1 MARRLSRYNDAI
13 RQHAVVDAW
22 DTSTNTLAPISY
34 LEYVTSPNLAAAT
47 FAQNTSYPLY
57 TVPNDG
63 KTWGIVGISWR
74 FSTQAAAAATF
85 NVEVAGAAVAPGS
98 GTNQTSAALTL
109 QGTANTTIN
118 ASNLISPVTTISPGS
133 SINLVVTNTAATTSL
148 AGLVITIT
156 LQRIT

>member
-22 DTSTNTLAPISY
+22 DTSTNTISPISY
-34 LEYVTSPNLAAAT
+34 LEYVTSPVLAAAT
-47 FAQNTSYPLY
+47 FVQNTSYPLY
-57 TVPNDG
+57 TQPNDG
-63 KTWGIVGISWR
+63 KTWVITGISWR
-74 FSTQAAAAATF
+74 FTTQAAAAATF

-98 GTNQTSAALTL
+98 GTAQTSAALTL

-118 ASNLISPVTTISPGS
+118 NTALIATPTVISAGS

-148 AGLVITIT
+148 VGLVITIT
-156 LQRIT
+156 MQRVT